1 MSDLN
6 IRSLLSKT
14 VTAIK
19 EKLSID
25 SFTWGEFE
33 DKLAEAMS
41 GGGSVD
47 LSEFFANY
55 VGSDDVA
62 KMAKQAFRIR
72 DYAFYA
78 CGELTVADFPEATSI
93 GEYAFYAYSYWE
105 ESGDDSLEVFV
116 SALKEVN
123 FPKATRIKSCCF
135 YGCVSLK
142 SVVFPAV
149 TEIERM
155 AFNEC
160 ASLEIADFSALE
172 KLGGSVFYRCSALK
186 ALILR
191 NEAQACA
198 IDASHVSG
206 TPIEEKTGYIYVP
219 SSLLSSYEATA
230 KGTIIEGQFR
240 ALEDYTVDGTTTGE
254 LDSSKI

>member
-6 IRSLLSKT
+6 IRSLLLKT

-33 DKLAEAMS
+33 EKLTEAMS

-47 LSEFFANY
+47 LSNFFANY

-78 CGELTVADFPEATSI
+78 CDELTVADFPEATSI
-93 GEYAFYAYSYWE
+93 GECAFYAYSYWE
-105 ESGDDSLEVFV
+105 ESGDDSWEVFE

-123 FPKATRIKSCCF
+123 FPKATKIKSHCF
-135 YGCVSLK
+135 HGCVSLK

-149 TEIERM
+149 AEIGKS
-155 AFNEC
+155 AFYEC
-160 ASLEIADFSALE
+160 ARLEIADFPVVTT
-172 KLGGSVFYRCSALK
+172 LGDTVFSRCSALK

-191 NEAQACA
+191 SATKVNV
-198 IDASHVSG
+198 ITNHVSD
-206 TPIEEKTGYIYVP
+206 TPIEKKTGYIYVP
-219 SSLLSSYEATA
+219 SALLSSYETSA
-230 KGTIIEGQFR
+230 KGSLIEGQFR